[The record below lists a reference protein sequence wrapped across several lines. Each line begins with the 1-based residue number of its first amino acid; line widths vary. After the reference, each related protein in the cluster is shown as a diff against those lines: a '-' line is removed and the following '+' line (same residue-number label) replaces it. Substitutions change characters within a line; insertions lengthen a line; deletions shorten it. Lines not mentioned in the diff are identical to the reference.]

1 MVLSNRVSSAWTI
14 AWPSEGLEGMEQ
26 LSFESSRRSGE
37 EEERVIRADHYRTWC
52 KWTGHESRKRYMSE
66 VESKSTV
73 PNDDWT
79 EVENLS
85 FPRNNR
91 ARKIFVSPRRRNCS
105 DRPPLP
111 DLDFDRSTETRI
123 GQASLP
129 LPLLLLFSQ
138 SRCYCFLR
146 GPFCSFS
153 NQDSFEPSFFLTP
166 PLPLSFFL
174 STSPTEERKT
184 GIPRSF

>member
-1 MVLSNRVSSAWTI
+1 
-14 AWPSEGLEGMEQ
+14 MEQ

-52 KWTGHESRKRYMSE
+52 KWTGHESRKRYMSNPSQRSRMTIE
-66 VESKSTV
+66 PRWREK
-73 PNDDWT
+73 
-79 EVENLS
+79 NLS

-111 DLDFDRSTETRI
+111 GLDFDRSTETRI
-123 GQASLP
+123 GQASFP